1 MTPTT
6 IGWCRLDSCAMRA
19 HDEIATCLGSSL
31 KPLRALAK
39 PAQNS
44 AKSGPIFA
52 AEGRQRCVHFALSC
66 TVVPTHQ
73 TQCARLPGCTWWS
86 PALGPGREIRLR
98 EVASGGSCLIK
109 VQEHPDWVKSGSRRA
124 AGHACAVAGLASTV
138 GEPVQGAGLRRSHC
152 NAFQP
157 SAPRTHVWPRASAVA
172 LSGGAQLADGGAMM
186 RWCYETGGLVSL
198 TRKSDPEAAI

>member
-1 MTPTT
+1 MPQQLIKATEGVGKASAIFCQ
-6 IGWCRLDSCAMRA
+6 IGTDICSRRL
-19 HDEIATCLGSSL
+19 AT
-31 KPLRALAK
+31 LR
-39 PAQNS
+39 P
-44 AKSGPIFA
+44 FRF
-52 AEGRQRCVHFALSC
+52 ELSC
-66 TVVPTHQ
+66 PHTKRSVPS
-73 TQCARLPGCTWWS
+73 LPGCTLWS

-98 EVASGGSCLIK
+98 DVASGVSCLIE

-157 SAPRTHVWPRASAVA
+157 SAPRTHVWPRTSAVA